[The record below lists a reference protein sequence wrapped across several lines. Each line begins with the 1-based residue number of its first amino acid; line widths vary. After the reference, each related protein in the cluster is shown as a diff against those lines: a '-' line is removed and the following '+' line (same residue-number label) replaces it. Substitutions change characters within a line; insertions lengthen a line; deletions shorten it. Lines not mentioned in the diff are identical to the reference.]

1 MIGNRLKTKRKK
13 NKITQKALAQKIGVK
28 PIDLS
33 AYEHG
38 KQIPPTDIQIKISK
52 ALNVSLD
59 YLIGTSDIA
68 HPPITGKRVIE
79 INKNITTKEF
89 EELKKI
95 VLQLIERKQILYAK
109 EALAK
114 QEPAL
119 VKTAVVFEKEGACFQ
134 CPHCKTTMERE
145 YQQYCDRC
153 GQKLKWQARRKVHY
167 IYL

>member
-95 VLQLIERKQILYAK
+95 AK
-109 EALAK
+109 DCLNSNEFK
-114 QEPAL
+114 EK
-119 VKTAVVFEKEGACFQ
+119 VKAEYPEYSGLNYLDMTAGYFF
-134 CPHCKTTMERE
+134 PNN
-145 YQQYCDRC
+145 
-153 GQKLKWQARRKVHY
+153 
-167 IYL
+167 